1 MSQNDQSQKVVLRF
15 YEALDRL
22 KADGVIRGVSAFV
35 RIYGVN
41 AWKFAT
47 QRKEPWL
54 GYLVNDFGV
63 SPTWFLLGQ
72 GRFYAP
78 GWTPEKLKRWRN
90 VQKTC
95 AASAESPKKLMINGL
110 RGGNLKNH

>member
-22 KADGVIRGVSAFV
+22 KADGVIRGVSAFA

-47 QRKEPWL
+47 QRKEPWRDTLQVSWL
-54 GYLVNDFGV
+54 GYLVSDFGV
-63 SPTWFLLGQ
+63 SPTWILLGQ

-78 GWTPEKLKRWRN
+78 GWTPEKLKRRRN

-95 AASAESPKKLMINGL
+95 AASAESPQKTDD
-110 RGGNLKNH
+110 

>member
-1 MSQNDQSQKVVLRF
+1 MQKIELSQKVVLRF

-22 KADGVIRGVSAFV
+22 KADGVIRGISAFA

-41 AWKFAT
+41 AWNFAT
-47 QRKEPWL
+47 QRKQPWRDMFQVSWL
-54 GYLVNDFGV
+54 GYLVSDFGV
-63 SPTWFLLGQ
+63 SPTWLLLGQ

-78 GWTPEKLKRWRN
+78 GWNPEKLKKWRN

-95 AASAESPKKLMINGL
+95 SASAEWSQKS
-110 RGGNLKNH
+110 